1 MRTKAAASSS
11 RAQLSL
17 SFPLFLF
24 FLKSRRRK
32 KAAAAPP
39 PRPLPQ
45 QSWPRNVNY
54 FQTTEN
60 YDCCSSDVCSVRPA
74 SPARRRARRDICFQH
89 SLVLSLARR
98 GRSLHNVSSS
108 LTVLPLRGRG
118 RERERGQRS
127 RLAINANSWNVSRK
141 RRAENITPESR
152 VLLLIASQ
160 ANSSPRRASGH
171 RSSFGRRNEKSC
183 SNPFLK
189 RNVK

>member
-1 MRTKAAASSS
+1 MPPWPAPARRFFAQFWSALMRTKAAASSS
-11 RAQLSL
+11 RAQLSLSL

-39 PRPLPQ
+39 PTRPLPQ
-45 QSWPRNVNY
+45 HSWPRNVNY

-108 LTVLPLRGRG
+108 LTVLPLRGREGG
-118 RERERGQRS
+118 REREGSALPWR
-127 RLAINANSWNVSRK
+127 
-141 RRAENITPESR
+141 
-152 VLLLIASQ
+152 
-160 ANSSPRRASGH
+160 
-171 RSSFGRRNEKSC
+171 
-183 SNPFLK
+183 
-189 RNVK
+189 

>member
-118 RERERGQRS
+118 RERGGAALSLGDKCKFVECEQ
-127 RLAINANSWNVSRK
+127 K
-141 RRAENITPESR
+141 K
-152 VLLLIASQ
+152 
-160 ANSSPRRASGH
+160 ASGKYNA
-171 RSSFGRRNEKSC
+171 RKPSIIAYCLSGALFSPASERPSVVVRT
-183 SNPFLK
+183 PK
-189 RNVK
+189 RKVVFQPISQKER